1 MTMKKKISK
10 SQMHRGM
17 VEGYRSGLESSVGE
31 QLNSAKVRWEYES
44 ERIPFTPLKRTYTPD
59 FIIKGQAVK
68 MYIETKGRFLG
79 SDRSKHLL
87 IKEQHPE
94 LDIRFVFTN
103 PDQKLYK
110 GAKTTYGDWC
120 TKHGFSFSKGS
131 LPDSWLRECM
141 PKA

>member
-10 SQMHRGM
+10 SQMQRGM
-17 VEGYRSGLESSVGE
+17 VEGYRSGLESSVGA

-44 ERIPFTPLKRTYTPD
+44 ERIPYIPKKRTYTPD
-59 FIIKGQAVK
+59 FIIKGEVSK

-79 SDRSKHLL
+79 SDRAKHLL

>member
-1 MTMKKKISK
+1 MKKKISK

-79 SDRSKHLL
+79 SDRAKHLL
-87 IKEQHPE
+87 I
-94 LDIRFVFTN
+94 L
-103 PDQKLYK
+103 
-110 GAKTTYGDWC
+110 
-120 TKHGFSFSKGS
+120 
-131 LPDSWLRECM
+131 SWI
-141 PKA
+141 